1 MAKDEKKDT
10 VADPAVPADLFDLD
24 KLRVSQNFADAI
36 GVRKALLT
44 VPVRRPDRQWWVRA
58 HLDPEYRMQA
68 LILDL
73 KDERTTYI
81 VNPALGGALIGE
93 VTPVMLFTAINR
105 QGITFIWPQRLPS
118 PDRRDEWAR
127 SGIAAAELATKRWVR
142 VVVNL
147 SLGAYEVHVAEG
159 ALDDPVWPDVTFQE
173 LVTIGFRGRRIETL
187 EHEGLKRLHGL
198 A

>member
-44 VPVRRPDRQWWVRA
+44 VPVRKPDRQWWIRV
-58 HLDPEYRMQA
+58 HPDPAYRMPA
-68 LILDL
+68 YILEL

-81 VNPALGGALIGE
+81 VTEDLGALIGE
-93 VTPVMLFTAINR
+93 VTRVMLFTAINR
-105 QGITFIWPQRLPS
+105 QGITFIWWQRLPS

-142 VVVNL
+142 VVANL

-159 ALDDPVWPDVTFQE
+159 ALDEPVWPDATFQE
-173 LVTIGFRGRRIETL
+173 LVTIGFRGRRIDTP
-187 EHEGLKRLHGL
+187 EHEALKRMRGL